1 MVVSTVGGIIPYWE
15 FFITFKILSLSLLY
29 EWPYL
34 LFQELGRARAGG
46 GEERAHF
53 GSEQQT
59 LIPGIL
65 RFCVGRFH
73 VAILVL
79 FTGNGYYR
87 FSPSPVVGTQK

>member
-1 MVVSTVGGIIPYWE
+1 MAVSTVGGIIPYWE
-15 FFITFKILSLSLLY
+15 FFITFKILSPSLLY

-34 LFQELGRARAGG
+34 LLQELGRARAGG

-53 GSEQQT
+53 EQQT
-59 LIPGIL
+59 LIPGVL